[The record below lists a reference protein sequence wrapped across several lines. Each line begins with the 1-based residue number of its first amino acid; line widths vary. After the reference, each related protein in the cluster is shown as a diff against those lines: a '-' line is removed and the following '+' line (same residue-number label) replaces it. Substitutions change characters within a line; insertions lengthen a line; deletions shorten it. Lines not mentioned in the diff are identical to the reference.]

1 MIKLLYYY
9 TVVKNLFSDKSRFK
23 DIHDNPTPVCLS
35 SIQRY
40 LKKLNNRNKLNGE
53 VCKKIW
59 PQNAKPAIP
68 HGVLKVHKIFNNI
81 SQYGTTHYSLGKYLS
96 ELLNP
101 LTQNMYTAKDS
112 FDPAN
117 KINQTLLDVD
127 NSDEEVFVSL
137 DVVSLFTNVKL
148 KETVNIILKR
158 IDTDKEI
165 TITLTKRSF
174 KKIIYTLVKKTA
186 FSFNGKMYYQ
196 VDGVSMGESLG
207 PVLAN
212 INLS

>member
-1 MIKLLYYY
+1 
-9 TVVKNLFSDKSRFK
+9 
-23 DIHDNPTPVCLS
+23 
-35 SIQRY
+35 
-40 LKKLNNRNKLNGE
+40 
-53 VCKKIW
+53 
-59 PQNAKPAIP
+59 
-68 HGVLKVHKIFNNI
+68 
-81 SQYGTTHYSLGKYLS
+81 
-96 ELLNP
+96 
-101 LTQNMYTAKDS
+101 MYTAKDS

-137 DVVSLFTNVKL
+137 DAVSLFTNVKL